1 MVPYADGRDA
11 PMRIRTVDFPS
22 WNLCETGLVIPGRI
36 SAEASTSV
44 VGLMRILLSCAF
56 VQNACEYWN
65 YGDLL
70 REEGLRSLK
79 TPEDKGTLQSR
90 PLPLPAFAEP
100 FVGDGTDRTSKGA
113 EHYPEIFL

>member
-11 PMRIRTVDFPS
+11 PMRIRTGDFPS
-22 WNLCETGLVIPGRI
+22 WNLGETGLVIPGRI

-44 VGLMRILLSCAF
+44 VGLMRILLSCAL

-65 YGDLL
+65 YGDLR

-90 PLPLPAFAEP
+90 PLPASCLPSPSHSWATE
-100 FVGDGTDRTSKGA
+100 
-113 EHYPEIFL
+113 